1 MGQRSKRGLES
12 KEEEE
17 QRINVS
23 GDNNAKSK
31 IESCR
36 FQKSHWAKEEK
47 EDHRSAVAGRYMLI
61 GRLLKKRRIGGTNC
75 CKTNRRE

>member
-1 MGQRSKRGLES
+1 MWYIDPISVRQRFKRGLEL
-12 KEEEE
+12 KEEE

-23 GDNNAKSK
+23 SDNNAKSK

-47 EDHRSAVAGRYMLI
+47 EGQRWQED
-61 GRLLKKRRIGGTNC
+61 TC
-75 CKTNRRE
+75 